1 MQVAEDIL
9 HENCRL
15 DHSYLIEMDGHKYQA
30 RFKGYPDQNQYNPCF
45 EIVGHIDALKILR
58 ELD

>member
-1 MQVAEDIL
+1 MQVSEEIL

-15 DHSYLIEMDGHKYQA
+15 NHFYLIEMDGTRYQA
-30 RFKGYPDQNQYNPCF
+30 RFKGYPDKNQYNPSF
-45 EIVGHIDALKILR
+45 EIIGNSGNLKILR

>member
-1 MQVAEDIL
+1 MQVAEEIL

-15 DHSYLIEMDGHKYQA
+15 NHSYLIEMDGARYQA
-30 RFKGYPDQNQYNPCF
+30 WFKGYPDQNQYNPRF
-45 EIVGHIDALKILR
+45 EIVGQSGALKVLR